1 MTAHG
6 LTGKLGE
13 IADAAGPAAA
23 LKLAAALGGHELKLS
38 ARPNGKLAKIVGAQ
52 AAAQIVEAMG
62 AAKITVPMANL
73 RGAGGRRAAAARML
87 ASGAPIS
94 HVAQAADVHER
105 TAFRVKAALGSAT
118 PMFPELEKG
127 ARLPERPSIK
137 ADQ

>member
-1 MTAHG
+1 MKSAHG

-38 ARPNGKLAKIVGAQ
+38 ARPGGKLAKIVGTQ
-52 AAAQIVEAMG
+52 AAVQIVEALG
-62 AAKITVPMANL
+62 SAKITVPMANL

-94 HVAQAADVHER
+94 QAADAADVHER
-105 TAFRVKAALGSAT
+105 TVFRVKAA
-118 PMFPELEKG
+118 M
-127 ARLPERPSIK
+127 K
-137 ADQ
+137 APAGGLFD